1 MAPKK
6 GTKMSLTDF
15 LKDETYGSWADEM
28 EDLPVS
34 NAPPPAEK
42 SFAGSTFD
50 RSNDRYNERADR
62 GDRYESRE
70 RFDRPQR
77 EFDDK
82 VRGSRFEKYEP
93 REEHGRERPERE
105 RPEREPLPI
114 PDKPPY
120 TAHIGNLSNEIVED
134 ILADY
139 FSGLSIDSIRIMRDR
154 MEQPKGFAYVEFAD
168 RDSLEQALER
178 TGGDLLGRVIRVNV
192 ADPPKEDRTQGDWR
206 SGRTNERRV
215 VSDGK
220 VRDFDTWERRGPL
233 PALASE
239 ENRRRR
245 SSAFSPTRS
254 SSSSRSVRG
263 QDDAPPEN
271 HRSFD
276 NWRSG
281 AAFDGLRKTSTPG
294 RSRDG
299 SETPETEDK
308 PRPVERRRL
317 NLKPRTQPIESE
329 TPAVAPVSSNKP
341 NPFGGAAPV
350 DTAKRL
356 RELEEKTADRDA
368 ERQRQREQRE
378 QQERERQASAKP
390 VAAASGPRGNR
401 RAPAT
406 ERRPRTSKEPEED
419 KKEEGPST
427 KQFDLLRKAAI
438 SDDFI
443 PDEDDEEPATVVESG
458 IKVAPAPVEAAI
470 AETAESASEAAA
482 KIAVEGDSEWSVVPK
497 NKRTTNGK

>member
-42 SFAGSTFD
+42 SFAGSSFD
-50 RSNDRYNERADR
+50 RSSDRYNDRGDR
-62 GDRYESRE
+62 GDRYGSGD
-70 RFDRPQR
+70 RFDRPPR

-82 VRGSRFEKYEP
+82 VRGSRFEKYDP
-93 REEHGRERPERE
+93 REEHGRD

-134 ILADY
+134 VLADY
-139 FSGLSIDSIRIMRDR
+139 FSGLSIDGIRIMRDR
-154 MEQPKGFAYVEFAD
+154 LEQPKGFAYVEFKD
-168 RDSLEQALER
+168 RESLEQALDR
-178 TGGDLLGRVIRVNV
+178 TGGDLLGRAIRVNV
-192 ADPPKEDRTQGDWR
+192 ADPPKDDRTQGDWR

-220 VRDFDTWERRGPL
+220 VRDFDSWDRRGPL
-233 PALASE
+233 PPLASE

-245 SSAFSPTRS
+245 SSALSPSRS
-254 SSSSRSVRG
+254 SSGSRSVRG
-263 QDDAPPEN
+263 QDDAPPDN
-271 HRSFD
+271 QRSFD

-281 AAFDGLRKTSTPG
+281 AAFEGLRKSGTPS

-299 SETPETEDK
+299 SATPDSEDK
-308 PRPVERRRL
+308 PRPAERRRL

-329 TPAVAPVSSNKP
+329 TPAPAPVTSNKP

-350 DTAKRL
+350 DTAKKL
-356 RELEEKTADRDA
+356 RELEDKMADKEL
-368 ERQRQREQRE
+368 ERQRQRVPQEK
-378 QQERERQASAKP
+378 ERESSAKTGGSAP
-390 VAAASGPRGNR
+390 ASRGSR
-401 RAPAT
+401 RAPVT
-406 ERRPRTSKEPEED
+406 ERRPRTNKETDEE
-419 KKEEGPST
+419 KKEEGPAT
-427 KQFDLLRKAAI
+427 KQFDLLRKAAT
-438 SDDFI
+438 SDDFV
-443 PDEDDEEPATVVESG
+443 PDEDDEDPANVVESD
-458 IKVAPAPVEAAI
+458 IKVAPAALEAAI
-470 AETAESASEAAA
+470 AETAESASEAASTIA
-482 KIAVEGDSEWSVVPK
+482 VAVEGDSEWSVVPK
-497 NKRTTNGK
+497 NKRATNGK

>member
-15 LKDETYGSWADEM
+15 LKDESYGSWADEM
-28 EDLPVS
+28 EDLPIS
-34 NAPPPAEK
+34 NAPPPPEK
-42 SFAGSTFD
+42 SFAGSSFD
-50 RSNDRYNERADR
+50 RSHDRYNERPER
-62 GDRYESRE
+62 GDRFDSRE
-70 RFDRPQR
+70 RFDRPPR

-93 REEHGRERPERE
+93 REEHGHERERQ

-120 TAHIGNLSNEIVED
+120 TAHIGNLSNEIAED
-134 ILADY
+134 VLADY

-154 MEQPKGFAYVEFAD
+154 MEQPKGFAYVEFKD
-168 RDSLEQALER
+168 RDSLEQALDR

-220 VRDFDTWERRGPL
+220 VRDFDAWERRGPL
-233 PALASE
+233 PPLASE

-245 SSAFSPTRS
+245 SSAFSPPRS
-254 SSSSRSVRG
+254 SSSSRSVPG
-263 QDDAPPEN
+263 QDDAPPPEN

-281 AAFDGLRKTSTPG
+281 AAFEGLRRTPG

-299 SETPETEDK
+299 SATPESEDK
-308 PRPVERRRL
+308 PRPAERRRL

-329 TPAVAPVSSNKP
+329 TPAPAPVSSNKP
-341 NPFGGAAPV
+341 SPFGGAAPV
-350 DTAKRL
+350 DTAKKL
-356 RELEEKTADRDA
+356 RELEEKMADKEADR
-368 ERQRQREQRE
+368 QRHRE
-378 QQERERQASAKP
+378 QQERERHASAKT
-390 VAAASGPRGNR
+390 AAAPTGPRGNR
-401 RAPAT
+401 RAPVT
-406 ERRPRTSKEPEED
+406 DRRPRTNKEPEEE

-427 KQFDLLRKAAI
+427 KQFDLLRKAAT

-443 PDEDDEEPATVVESG
+443 PDEDDEDHVTVVESG
-458 IKVAPAPVEAAI
+458 IKIAPAPVEAAI

-497 NKRTTNGK
+497 NKRATNGK

>member
-42 SFAGSTFD
+42 SFAGSSFD
-50 RSNDRYNERADR
+50 RSSDRYNDRGDR
-62 GDRYESRE
+62 GDRYGSGD
-70 RFDRPQR
+70 RFDRPPR

-82 VRGSRFEKYEP
+82 VRGSRFEKHEP
-93 REEHGRERPERE
+93 REEHGRD

-134 ILADY
+134 VLADY
-139 FSGLSIDSIRIMRDR
+139 FSGLSIDGIRIMRDR
-154 MEQPKGFAYVEFAD
+154 LEQPKGFAYVEFKD
-168 RDSLEQALER
+168 RESLEQALDR

-220 VRDFDTWERRGPL
+220 VRDFDSWERRGPL
-233 PALASE
+233 PPLASE

-245 SSAFSPTRS
+245 SSAFSPSRS
-254 SSSSRSVRG
+254 SSGSRSVRG
-263 QDDAPPEN
+263 QDDAQPDN
-271 HRSFD
+271 QRSFD

-281 AAFDGLRKTSTPG
+281 AAFEGLRKSGTSS

-299 SETPETEDK
+299 SATPDSEDK
-308 PRPVERRRL
+308 PRPAERRRL

-329 TPAVAPVSSNKP
+329 TPGPAPITSNKP

-350 DTAKRL
+350 DTAKKL
-356 RELEEKTADRDA
+356 RELEDKMADKEV
-368 ERQRQREQRE
+368 ERQRQRA
-378 QQERERQASAKP
+378 QQEKEREASAKTGA
-390 VAAASGPRGNR
+390 VAPASRGNR
-401 RAPAT
+401 RAPVT
-406 ERRPRTSKEPEED
+406 ERRPRTNKDTDEE
-419 KKEEGPST
+419 KKEESPAT
-427 KQFDLLRKAAI
+427 KQFDLLRNAAT
-438 SDDFI
+438 SDDFV
-443 PDEDDEEPATVVESG
+443 PDEDDEDPATVVESD
-458 IKVAPAPVEAAI
+458 IKVAPAPLEAAI
-470 AETAESASEAAA
+470 AETADSASEAAA

-497 NKRTTNGK
+497 NKRATNGK